1 MGNISLQKSLQKL
14 GRDASSIPL
23 FFYLF
28 CFLKKASYEVKVSGM
43 HLSIYFY
50 SHQLGHTIKIL
61 QKCSGCWSRDRINFN
76 FLEKD
81 QGLVSPPNLYMI
93 FQEKCFSYYIL
104 LAKQISLSDCI

>member
-28 CFLKKASYEVKVSGM
+28 CVLKKALYEVKVSGL

-50 SHQLGHTIKIL
+50 SPQLGHTIKKL
-61 QKCSGCWSRDRINFN
+61 QKCSGC
-76 FLEKD
+76 
-81 QGLVSPPNLYMI
+81 
-93 FQEKCFSYYIL
+93 
-104 LAKQISLSDCI
+104 